1 MATTPHPR
9 RPSRRNHLRPNEA
22 RELDNGALADQIG
35 EARADL
41 RNLRFQHAT
50 HQLQNTARFAVVRRT
65 IARLLTIQ
73 RERELSRG
81 GAR

>member
-1 MATTPHPR
+1 M
-9 RPSRRNHLRPNEA
+9 RPSEA
-22 RELDNGALADQIG
+22 RELDSSALAVQID
-35 EARADL
+35 EARAEL

-50 HQLQNTARFAVVRRT
+50 HQLQNTARFGVVRRT